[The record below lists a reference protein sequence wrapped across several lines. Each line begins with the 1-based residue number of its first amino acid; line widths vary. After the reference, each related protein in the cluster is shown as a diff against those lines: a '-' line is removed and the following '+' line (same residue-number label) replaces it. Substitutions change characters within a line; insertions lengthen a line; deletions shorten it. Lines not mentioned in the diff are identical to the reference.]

1 MRIDV
6 RRFVTL
12 VVAMA
17 IAGSFGMSSTSVL
30 ASSGGNGTTSDVT
43 NGGTNP
49 SGPSQSATW
58 TSAQSQIYA
67 NKLQGLSR
75 VSAAFGTPASHA
87 YVPLG
92 LSQGSVKTLLCPQT
106 TSTLCGPPT
115 SASVPDYN
123 TNEPNGYYG
132 YQCGPTVGHNAL
144 GAYGV
149 NIAIGTGSYPNAT
162 SLTQE
167 MRTTSS
173 NGTDRTY
180 MPYALNRHQTQDT
193 YVWQTLGTPAGNPNG
208 AADLLNYTV
217 DDIWFKDSPIY
228 NIETYGY
235 DPIVGAYRYPISQWS
250 GVDIRHYIAAYAY
263 SSSGSYI
270 SITDSAV
277 KYSYTAPQRYTQ
289 YYENIWAAVHNHPL
303 LDAIL
308 W

>member
-132 YQCGPTVGHNAL
+132 YQWPVLERLGVAELFEAVITPDVAGYEKPDPRIFGLVPGLIAHVGDLLLHDVL
-144 GAYGV
+144 GANLAGLQSIWLDAELPEHLSQLPPIERVREQEFTEYLRRTLT
-149 NIAIGTGSYPNAT
+149 ASRYRQFHPEAT
-162 SLTQE
+162 LETCTPTAVVRDVDEAATVVLESI
-167 MRTTSS
+167 S
-173 NGTDRTY
+173 
-180 MPYALNRHQTQDT
+180 A
-193 YVWQTLGTPAGNPNG
+193 WTPASN
-208 AADLLNYTV
+208 
-217 DDIWFKDSPIY
+217 
-228 NIETYGY
+228 
-235 DPIVGAYRYPISQWS
+235 
-250 GVDIRHYIAAYAY
+250 
-263 SSSGSYI
+263 
-270 SITDSAV
+270 
-277 KYSYTAPQRYTQ
+277 
-289 YYENIWAAVHNHPL
+289 
-303 LDAIL
+303 
-308 W
+308 